1 MKWMHSALVSGCMV
15 VGAANVSATATAAE
29 LTTPHARVTMVG
41 PHCHSV
47 RYCGPHGCVWRHSCH
62 ALCPDGYSCYPLY
75 GAYGP
80 YGGVAYWDGYT
91 GGGWEYR

>member
-1 MKWMHSALVSGCMV
+1 MKTILPALAGSFVIV
-15 VGAANVSATATAAE
+15 AALSIPSQTQAAE
-29 LTTPHARVTMVG
+29 LATPPIRSTMVG

-47 RYCGPHGCVWRHSCH
+47 RHCGPDGCVWHRSCH
-62 ALCPDGYSCYPLY
+62 APCPDGYSCYPLY

-80 YGGVAYWDGYT
+80 YGGVAYWDAYT